1 MRRPA
6 ERNNALAAADDHYDE
21 PPPTEDVAM
30 WDTTLKVLRDPL
42 FAVGLSLVLAIL
54 ASRVGGCVVR
64 LLLGVGAVAAFVWL
78 LVRFEPFENV
88 VVSIVG
94 VIGTVLVVLLICLA
108 LLAIVAIL
116 AVHSMHQRETHRE
129 ARRPHSPLP
138 PPEPV
143 IGHEHRLAGFVEV
156 HERLEAITT
165 SLVDIDDDTGIR
177 SMIGQLA
184 GAYFGGLTPY
194 LPEIREL
201 TAETNRLL
209 LDLADE
215 DTSGRL
221 YQVATARTY
230 LPTREELVELWD
242 EDLPWYA
249 YRALRLL
256 CVHRQWRALA
266 TVFSKCQYG
275 MLVVTDEPR

>member
-1 MRRPA
+1 
-6 ERNNALAAADDHYDE
+6 
-21 PPPTEDVAM
+21 M
-30 WDTTLKVLRDPL
+30 WDTTLTVLRDPL

-54 ASRVGGCVVR
+54 ASRVGGCVAR
-64 LLLGVGAVAAFVWL
+64 LLLGIGAVAAFVWL

-88 VVSIVG
+88 VVSIVS
-94 VIGTVLVVLLICLA
+94 VVGTVLVVLLICLV

-129 ARRPHSPLP
+129 ARRTHTPLP
-138 PPEPV
+138 PREPV
-143 IGHEHRLAGFVEV
+143 LGQEHRLAGFVDV
-156 HERLEAITT
+156 HERLEAIAS

-177 SMIGQLA
+177 SMIGRLA
-184 GAYFGGLTPY
+184 SAYLGGLTPY
-194 LPEIREL
+194 MPEIRAL

-209 LDLADE
+209 LDLVDE
-215 DTSGRL
+215 DTGDRL
-221 YQVATARTY
+221 HQIATARTY
-230 LPTREELVELWD
+230 LPSRDELAELWD

-275 MLVVTDEPR
+275 MLVVSGEPI

>member
-1 MRRPA
+1 
-6 ERNNALAAADDHYDE
+6 
-21 PPPTEDVAM
+21 M

-54 ASRVGGCVVR
+54 ASRVGGCVAR
-64 LLLGVGAVAAFVWL
+64 LLLGIGAVAAFVWL

-88 VVSIVG
+88 VVSIVS

-129 ARRPHSPLP
+129 ARRTHTPLP
-138 PPEPV
+138 PREPV
-143 IGHEHRLAGFVEV
+143 LGQEHRLAGFVEV
-156 HERLEAITT
+156 HERLETIAS

-177 SMIGQLA
+177 SMIGRMA

-194 LPEIREL
+194 MPEIREL
-201 TAETNRLL
+201 TAETSRLL
-209 LDLADE
+209 LELVDS
-215 DTSGRL
+215 DTSGLDRFRL
-221 YQVATARTY
+221 RQVATARTY
-230 LPTREELVELWD
+230 LPSRDELAELWD

-275 MLVVTDEPR
+275 MLVVSGEPI